1 MTLLEAHARIG
12 GSGSVHPNFDIFQG
26 IIDVLAL
33 IDLGFSGQATTWGD
47 STVRFVAKRL
57 DRTLVN
63 HEACLSWP
71 NALVCHLPKLGSD
84 HTPLLVT
91 LDPSSAAWLT
101 HANFHEFLSQSWS
114 YDGPI
119 VQALTRLRPKLV
131 KWNKTVFKNIEERE
145 KNLMGKLDVIQ
156 QQLMTD
162 PNQDL
167 ISADSAVQHELL
179 QVLHQEEIH
188 WFQKSREL
196 WLQSGDRN
204 IAFFHSS
211 TIIRRKRNFIL
222 MLKGETNVLYSLN
235 VDELNPINLPHGLFP
250 TLAEDRWEVLATPI
264 SDKEI
269 QKAVSAMGAYKASG
283 PDGLQQC
290 FYQNLWNVVGPFWID
305 TWLADVRLID
315 IAFVPIDEDNR
326 NATVRSYW
334 SEEHGWEWRR
344 LEGALPNTTLLR
356 LTSVVVCD
364 GEISPD
370 TISWGPS
377 PQGFYSVFLA
387 YELIHGY
394 TKQPTENEEVFKR
407 IWKLCTTKHFTR
419 LQQSAL
425 DNTGK
430 LFGSTQQS
438 KLKKMSNGMPT
449 SETSEQEP
457 EKMKQAVPTNDDD
470 DDATDE
476 QGKAKSKGEEG
487 GKASK
492 TILNGAV
499 ENGRGKSNDTSTNK
513 KRMKEL
519 TGKDESD
526 DASITTKR
534 KKREFPTREE
544 ISKAREEKRKEGN
557 H

>member
-1 MTLLEAHARIG
+1 MNCLAWNCRGADKDDFITTTKYLARHYDVDIMALIEIKISGINAQTICDKLKGRLPNSERELRPKALREGFGYYGMRRIPRFKCLISRKISSELGLAKFRSSLCMLLQRCIVDVAFGKLRDDTARSTCPVI
-12 GSGSVHPNFDIFQG
+12 ILG

-222 MLKGETNVLYSLN
+222 MLKGETNV
-235 VDELNPINLPHGLFP
+235 
-250 TLAEDRWEVLATPI
+250 
-264 SDKEI
+264 
-269 QKAVSAMGAYKASG
+269 
-283 PDGLQQC
+283 
-290 FYQNLWNVVGPFWID
+290 WIEE
-305 TWLADVRLID
+305 AD
-315 IAFVPIDEDNR
+315 
-326 NATVRSYW
+326 
-334 SEEHGWEWRR
+334 
-344 LEGALPNTTLLR
+344 LLR
-356 LTSVVVCD
+356 IIL
-364 GEISPD
+364 EI
-370 TISWGPS
+370 IS
-377 PQGFYSVFLA
+377 A
-387 YELIHGY
+387 GY
-394 TKQPTENEEVFKR
+394 
-407 IWKLCTTKHFTR
+407 ILSM
-419 LQQSAL
+419 L
-425 DNTGK
+425 
-430 LFGSTQQS
+430 
-438 KLKKMSNGMPT
+438 MS
-449 SETSEQEP
+449 
-457 EKMKQAVPTNDDD
+457 
-470 DDATDE
+470 
-476 QGKAKSKGEEG
+476 
-487 GKASK
+487 
-492 TILNGAV
+492 
-499 ENGRGKSNDTSTNK
+499 
-513 KRMKEL
+513 
-519 TGKDESD
+519 
-526 DASITTKR
+526 
-534 KKREFPTREE
+534 
-544 ISKAREEKRKEGN
+544 
-557 H
+557 